1 LYALDDKMRNAIAH
15 GTFNFNNSSVVL
27 IGQFKKHQY
36 SPINFYASFQDVSI
50 LQRWKAEREKLYE
63 YDLESFEAETYSLYF
78 GELSKHILTGYKLD
92 RNTCTLYF
100 DKLAPKI
107 VVLDTTITIRRLAD
121 FIEDNIDDLEP
132 YTNYE
137 RLIRVNTLHKNSKG
151 QLLGRIVNIK
161 GEDIQIEL
169 DNQITTYSFEKLVTY
184 IMLWHRQDNM
194 PQCYI
199 TNPSKLKGL
208 YSREHLVHRLKKEL
222 YKVCFS
228 NALD

>member
-1 LYALDDKMRNAIAH
+1 MNQPRNNVNTCVLTKELQANCPYSRDDTCPLTMCMYYH
-15 GTFNFNNSSVVL
+15 
-27 IGQFKKHQY
+27 
-36 SPINFYASFQDVSI
+36 D
-50 LQRWKAEREKLYE
+50 
-63 YDLESFEAETYSLYF
+63 EAGLYF

-100 DKLAPKI
+100 DKIAPKI
-107 VVLDTTITIRRLAD
+107 VILDNTITIRRLAD
-121 FIEDNIDDLEP
+121 LIEDCIDDLEP

-169 DNQITTYSFEKLVTY
+169 DKQITTYSFEKLVEY
-184 IMLWHRQDNM
+184 IMLWHRKDNM

-222 YKVCFS
+222 YKVCLS
-228 NALD
+228 NALN